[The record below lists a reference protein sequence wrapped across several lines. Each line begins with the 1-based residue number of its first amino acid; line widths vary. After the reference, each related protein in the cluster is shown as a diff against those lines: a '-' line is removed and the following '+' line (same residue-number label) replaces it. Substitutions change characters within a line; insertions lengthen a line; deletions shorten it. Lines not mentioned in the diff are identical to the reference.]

1 MTMKLSDDEQAML
14 AGEQGRPRQFAM
26 QQILDVGN
34 FFDAVDT
41 VSISQVHLMADP
53 ESLGPASIEFLEEL
67 ARCPEEECK
76 VQVPSVTDPRGVD
89 LAAYKQLGQ
98 TDEMAGLEVRSIA
111 AFEALGFMMTN
122 TCINYQTIC
131 PPVFGEHIAFGD
143 TGSSIYANSVQ
154 GARTN
159 FEGGPSALAA
169 ALTGRTARY
178 GFHLDQHRRGRCLFE
193 VGFRPRDLAEWGALG
208 ALIGRQ
214 MMSYWEVPVLVGI
227 DQSPTSDEL
236 KQFGAAL
243 ASFGS
248 TPLFHMVGVT
258 PEAPTLGDVFDGPL
272 PSRSRLE
279 KDDVEALIQSYRPG
293 DDQLDVVVFA
303 GPQLSLMEMRTLA
316 SLLDGKV
323 VHKDI
328 ALLATTSPEIK
339 AAANRMGLTKKIEDA
354 GGMVL
359 EGVCFYQM
367 YAREIGEANGWK
379 RLMSNS
385 AKLVNILGGYGYE
398 PVLAEMERCVESAI
412 MGHIVGGRS

>member
-1 MTMKLSDDEQAML
+1 MKLTDVEQAML
-14 AGEQGRPRQFAM
+14 AGDQGRPRQFAM
-26 QQILDVGN
+26 EQIVRVGG
-34 FFDAVDT
+34 FFDAADT
-41 VSISQVHLMADP
+41 VPVSQVHLMADP
-53 ESLGPASIEFLEEL
+53 ESLGEAGVEFLEEL
-67 ARCPEEECK
+67 AACPIGERR
-76 VQVPSVTDPRGVD
+76 VRVPSITDPRGVD
-89 LAAYKQLGQ
+89 FAAYKRLGQ
-98 TDEMAGLEVRSIA
+98 SDEMAALECRAIG
-111 AFEALGFMMTN
+111 AFEAFGFMMTN

-131 PPVFGEHIAFGD
+131 PPVFGEHLAFGD

-178 GFHLDQHRRGRCLFE
+178 GFHLDEHRLGRHLYD
-193 VGFRPRDLAEWGALG
+193 VGFQPRDLAEWGALG
-208 ALIGRQ
+208 ALIGRE
-214 MMSYWEVPVLVGI
+214 MGSYWDVPVIAGI
-227 DQSPTSDEL
+227 ETTPTSDEL

-248 TPLFHMVGVT
+248 TPLFHMIGVT
-258 PEAPTLGDVFDGPL
+258 PEAPTLKEVFDGTPPTCKL
-272 PSRSRLE
+272 LE
-279 KDDVEALIQSYRPG
+279 KRDVDALIQSYQPG

-303 GPQLSLMEMRTLA
+303 GPQLSLMEMQTLA
-316 SLLDGKV
+316 ELLEGRR
-323 VHKDI
+323 VHKDV

-339 AAANRMGLTKKIEDA
+339 TAATRLGMIKKIEEA
-354 GGMVL
+354 GGLVL

-398 PVLAEMERCVESAI
+398 PVLAG
-412 MGHIVGGRS
+412 MGHCIECAVQGKIVGATA